1 MGNTTRMD
9 VLSSS
14 TWKETIGGEI
24 KAKKAWKAKYGHQF
38 ELEDSC
44 APSEAGSR
52 PATGMSQAS
61 RPYTGASRN
70 SRAPSQMSNASC
82 GPEQRQKL
90 LDLKAKWKN
99 IRWMPSIGAACCA
112 AIEEPTE
119 YIYPTEHCSRLT
131 AWM

>member
-1 MGNTTRMD
+1 MLYVGYDTFAYVAGSKMD

-61 RPYTGASRN
+61 RPCTGASRN
-70 SRAPSQMSNASC
+70 SRTPSQMSNASG

-90 LDLKAKWKN
+90 LDLKAKL
-99 IRWMPSIGAACCA
+99 SAALQEVEGELA
-112 AIEEPTE
+112 Q
-119 YIYPTEHCSRLT
+119 SQR
-131 AWM
+131 

>member
-1 MGNTTRMD
+1 MGTKRMD

-38 ELEDSC
+38 EIEDSC

-61 RPYTGASRN
+61 RPSSQA
-70 SRAPSQMSNASC
+70 SRAPSQMSTAS
-82 GPEQRQKL
+82 GGAGQRQKL
-90 LDLKAKWKN
+90 LDLKAKL
-99 IRWMPSIGAACCA
+99 SAALQEVEGELA
-112 AIEEPTE
+112 Q
-119 YIYPTEHCSRLT
+119 S
-131 AWM
+131 

>member
-1 MGNTTRMD
+1 MSPACCWWSLQLIWSDSRALAGLTQKMD

-44 APSEAGSR
+44 APSVAGSR
-52 PATGMSQAS
+52 PATGMS
-61 RPYTGASRN
+61 RPATGA
-70 SRAPSQMSNASC
+70 SRAPSQMSNRSQ

-90 LDLKAKWKN
+90 LDLKAKL
-99 IRWMPSIGAACCA
+99 SAALA
-112 AIEEPTE
+112 EVEGELQETQ
-119 YIYPTEHCSRLT
+119 RLK
-131 AWM
+131 